1 MTAILERRES
11 TSLWGRF
18 CNWITSTENR
28 LYIGWFGVLMI
39 PTLLTA
45 TSVFIIAFIAA
56 PPVDIDGIREPVSGS
71 LLYGNNIISGAII
84 PTSAAIGLHFYPIWE
99 AASVDEW
106 LYNGGPYEL
115 IVLHFL
121 LGVACYM
128 GREWELSF
136 RLGMRPWI
144 AVAYSAPVAAATAV
158 FLIYPI
164 GQGSFSDGMPLGIS
178 GTFNFM
184 IVFQAEHNILMHPF
198 HMLGVAG
205 VFGGSLFSAMHG
217 SLVTSSLIRETTE
230 NESEEET
237 YNIVAAHGYFGR
249 LIFQYASFNNSRSLH
264 FFLAAWPVVGIWFTA
279 LGISTMLIAKG
290 RVINTWADIINRA
303 NLGMEVMHER
313 NAHNFPLD
321 LAALEPEIPNIL
333 FQQDI
338 GYFFYPFL
346 ICYSGI
352 LCPLSRSRFFFFLKK
367 PLPKLFRRKPN
378 WLLPITAFPIDIG
391 TFVPETIFL
400 LFLCYG
406 MNIPYQFVILTHSD
420 HFSLVRWASIPQE
433 RKLLSAITSSFEKG
447 NGMVKPELLEE
458 RIFNSITWA
467 PRIWGP
473 WDNLFDCRDRY
484 AEYDWGFSY
493 GYWSGSKQIKEDELS
508 ETAIYSNYF
517 WYIYHKKGEVQETD
531 SDFLQSG
538 TMHQLIWDLRI
549 HSFSYSKIRPLSL
562 CFHVENSLQMKMKRW
577 QSGLVPVPGEKSLL
591 NIWLATVKKEQRM
604 TKDETLLVFTLVV
617 SSVSI
622 FLFGILLF
630 MVLISATRDFR
641 ERTKSKLVKIM
652 IWAGIV
658 VITFAIAVRIYPIF
672 IFLLK
677 ERIKP
682 LVEALYD
689 KLPWIWEV
697 SLSRYWDRLIDFLDR
712 YLWACAQRIQTG
724 IRKQKGEFVVT
735 FSCRVKKRLYARA
748 IEVGIHLSL
757 LSNLFWILKT
767 TLAVGYRLL

>member
-11 TSLWGRF
+11 ESLWGRF

-198 HMLGVAG
+198 HMLGYR
-205 VFGGSLFSAMHG
+205 FGQ
-217 SLVTSSLIRETTE
+217 
-230 NESEEET
+230 EEET

-264 FFLAAWPVVGIWFTA
+264 FFLAAWPVVVD
-279 LGISTMLIAKG
+279 SQG

-321 LAALEPEIPNIL
+321 LAAVE
-333 FQQDI
+333 D
-338 GYFFYPFL
+338 
-346 ICYSGI
+346 
-352 LCPLSRSRFFFFLKK
+352 LS
-367 PLPKLFRRKPN
+367 
-378 WLLPITAFPIDIG
+378 T
-391 TFVPETIFL
+391 
-400 LFLCYG
+400 
-406 MNIPYQFVILTHSD
+406 
-420 HFSLVRWASIPQE
+420 
-433 RKLLSAITSSFEKG
+433 
-447 NGMVKPELLEE
+447 NG
-458 RIFNSITWA
+458 
-467 PRIWGP
+467 
-473 WDNLFDCRDRY
+473 
-484 AEYDWGFSY
+484 
-493 GYWSGSKQIKEDELS
+493 
-508 ETAIYSNYF
+508 
-517 WYIYHKKGEVQETD
+517 
-531 SDFLQSG
+531 
-538 TMHQLIWDLRI
+538 
-549 HSFSYSKIRPLSL
+549 
-562 CFHVENSLQMKMKRW
+562 
-577 QSGLVPVPGEKSLL
+577 
-591 NIWLATVKKEQRM
+591 
-604 TKDETLLVFTLVV
+604 
-617 SSVSI
+617 
-622 FLFGILLF
+622 
-630 MVLISATRDFR
+630 
-641 ERTKSKLVKIM
+641 
-652 IWAGIV
+652 
-658 VITFAIAVRIYPIF
+658 
-672 IFLLK
+672 
-677 ERIKP
+677 
-682 LVEALYD
+682 
-689 KLPWIWEV
+689 
-697 SLSRYWDRLIDFLDR
+697 
-712 YLWACAQRIQTG
+712 
-724 IRKQKGEFVVT
+724 
-735 FSCRVKKRLYARA
+735 
-748 IEVGIHLSL
+748 
-757 LSNLFWILKT
+757 
-767 TLAVGYRLL
+767 